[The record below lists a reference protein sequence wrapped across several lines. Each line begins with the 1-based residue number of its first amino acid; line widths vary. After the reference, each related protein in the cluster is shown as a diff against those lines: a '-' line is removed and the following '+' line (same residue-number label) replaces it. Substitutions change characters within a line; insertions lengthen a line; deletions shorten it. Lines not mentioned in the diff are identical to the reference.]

1 MKFKCC
7 MVLIKLIRMASLGY
21 DLPKMDIH
29 IRIHH
34 SLSLSKLSTCRHRLE
49 VGNGLKNRS

>member
-7 MVLIKLIRMASLGY
+7 MVLIKLIRMVSLGY